1 MKGHIN
7 GKPISSMLVDGR
19 AIINLMP
26 YSLFKKLGGSEDN
39 LIKTNMT
46 VSSVGGGELM
56 GAKGVVSM

>member
-1 MKGHIN
+1 
-7 GKPISSMLVDGR
+7 MLVDGR
-19 AIINLMP
+19 AIVKLMP
-26 YSLFKKLGGSEDN
+26 YSLFKKLGGSEDK